1 MVERICGRDR
11 FWAWSEKK
19 WRMVDDDNDDDD
31 DDDELI
37 CVEWIE
43 WKEDLV
49 DEMILRV
56 YSIERLIWH
65 MEKNS
70 LWF

>member
-1 MVERICGRDR
+1 
-11 FWAWSEKK
+11 
-19 WRMVDDDNDDDD
+19 MVDDDNDDDDD